1 MLNLKRQHA
10 ITVDSLLLTLDK
22 WLQRI
27 PVRFTAVLLFSNAR
41 YLEIILIVLIVRI
54 VARLGRWV
62 LERYVSRHSPP

>member
-27 PVRFTAVLLFSNAR
+27 PVRLTGVLLFSDAR

-62 LERYVSRHSPP
+62 LKRYVSRHSPP

>member
-27 PVRFTAVLLFSNAR
+27 PVRLTAVLLFSDAR